1 MGQSNLVVL
10 ASVDA
15 NNTFDPSGLGPLLPE
30 MGTELASYLGL
41 SGSAILY
48 AAGTTALVG
57 HGLYPNSSDNE
68 ANSTWLDNPN
78 TISGGTANLPSQL
91 SNPSTWVPPSQ
102 WTWGSPDGTTFE
114 RWVTG
119 LSAQQRADVCS
130 VLFIWHEN
138 DSARTYAEKAVWKA
152 AWQRFI
158 ALVRAAFGVTTPA
171 LMPVFDCTPLPSL
184 GNPGGHAMVYES
196 VRELAADPANS
207 LYVALYQTADCDP
220 CAITGSAGQAF
231 DGTYHTNFP
240 SYDDYSTRSSFVMG
254 YVLDTLV
261 GISRIPAAMGTG
273 AGPAI
278 TGASLSGNVV
288 TVNITHDAG
297 NALVLNGTASTGAGW
312 SVIDQGGSPDIPGVQ
327 IPAIAVSAPSATTLA
342 ITLAWPPVSATAAR
356 LHYPWGNDR
365 IGYGDAVTDNRASL
379 TYAPG
384 IAGAASTPG
393 ASLGTSM
400 PIQRPITLNA
410 GVATLGYP
418 LATPFALPALPYG
431 FNVQNQALPETG
443 TFTHG
448 TTETMTCAVDT
459 YATAGYATPAK
470 VRFGCSASR
479 VTPPATWTTGTPNAG
494 TSVYFASV
502 PVPATAGVWF
512 IWVEG
517 LDSSGNTV
525 SRQLSAVTIG

>member
-1 MGQSNLVVL
+1 MFL
-10 ASVDA
+10 
-15 NNTFDPSGLGPLLPE
+15 
-30 MGTELASYLGL
+30 
-41 SGSAILY
+41 
-48 AAGTTALVG
+48 
-57 HGLYPNSSDNE
+57 
-68 ANSTWLDNPN
+68 
-78 TISGGTANLPSQL
+78 
-91 SNPSTWVPPSQ
+91 
-102 WTWGSPDGTTFE
+102 
-114 RWVTG
+114 
-119 LSAQQRADVCS
+119 
-130 VLFIWHEN
+130 WHEN

-158 ALVRAAFGVTTPA
+158 ALVRAEFGITTPA
-171 LMPVFDCTPLPSL
+171 LMPVFDCTPMPSV
-184 GNPGGHAMVYES
+184 GNASGHAMVYES
-196 VRELAADPANS
+196 VCELAADPTNA
-207 LYVALYQTADCDP
+207 LYVALRQMGDCD
-220 CAITGSAGQAF
+220 ASTLGVYTGS
-231 DGTYHTNFP
+231 YHTNYV
-240 SYDDYSTRSSFVMG
+240 SYVDFSTRASFFMG
-254 YVLDTLV
+254 CTLDSLA

-297 NALVLNGTASTGAGW
+297 NALVLNGNASTGAGW
-312 SVIDQGGSPDIPGVQ
+312 SVIDQGGSPDMPGVQ

-365 IGYGDAVTDNRASL
+365 IGYGDAVTDNRAIL

-384 IAGAASTPG
+384 IAGAESTPG

-418 LATPFALPALPYG
+418 LATPFALPAVPYG
-431 FNVQNQALPETG
+431 FNIENQALPETG

-448 TTETMTCAVDT
+448 TNETMTCAVDT

-470 VRFGCSASR
+470 VQFGCSASR
-479 VTPPATWTTGTPNAG
+479 VTPPATWTSGTPNPG

-517 LDSSGNTV
+517 LDSSSNTV
-525 SRQLSAVTIG
+525 SRQVSAVTIG